1 MLQVDNEGTRN
12 VIRSERSA
20 GKRGHR
26 KDEKYHSRWLPPHQ
40 HRGGIRRREAA
51 LGGGILEKAFMREPK
66 TLEKE
71 IMKEEGEREQEEKE
85 VWHLS
90 NQEFYNEEDALKAA
104 QEREKRWKY
113 HRTSATAMETKR
125 NRENVG
131 RGETRKRRANT
142 EIAKHFDQTLFKFD
156 DTAYLSGV

>member
-71 IMKEEGEREQEEKE
+71 KENR
-85 VWHLS
+85 
-90 NQEFYNEEDALKAA
+90 
-104 QEREKRWKY
+104 RRKRY
-113 HRTSATAMETKR
+113 SISPIRSFT
-125 NRENVG
+125 
-131 RGETRKRRANT
+131 TRKT
-142 EIAKHFDQTLFKFD
+142 H
-156 DTAYLSGV
+156 